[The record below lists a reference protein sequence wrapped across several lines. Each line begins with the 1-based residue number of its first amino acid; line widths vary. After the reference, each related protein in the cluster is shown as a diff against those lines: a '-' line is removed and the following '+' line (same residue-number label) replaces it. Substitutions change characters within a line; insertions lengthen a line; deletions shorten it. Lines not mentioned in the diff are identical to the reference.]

1 MKLSKKYI
9 GALLISGMVFST
21 SCNSWNNTAKGGAI
35 GAGSGAA
42 IGGIIGKKSGNT
54 AEGAILGAA
63 IGGVTGAAIGRYMDK
78 QKEDLEKDLGNS
90 ADVERVGEGIL
101 VTFDSGIL
109 FGFDSDD
116 LNAEVKN
123 ELDKFSETLNE
134 YSETDL
140 VIQGYTDSIGSDN
153 YNMKL
158 SKERAQSV
166 QNYLSG
172 LGIKSNRMTVE
183 GLGESNPVASNDT
196 PEGREQNRRV
206 EVAIFANDDLKEK
219 AETGEI

>member
-1 MKLSKKYI
+1 MNFSRKYI

-21 SCNSWNNTAKGGAI
+21 SCNSWNSTAKGGAI

-116 LNAEVKN
+116 LNSEVKH
-123 ELDKFSETLNE
+123 ELDNFSETLKE

-140 VIQGYTDSIGSDN
+140 VIQGYTDSVGSED
-153 YNMKL
+153 YNKNL

-166 QNYLSG
+166 QTYLNG
-172 LGIKSNRMTVE
+172 LGIETSRMTVE
-183 GLGESNPVASNDT
+183 GLGETNPVASNDT
-196 PEGREQNRRV
+196 AEGREKNRRV
-206 EVAIFANDDLKEK
+206 EIAIFANDELKQK

>member
-42 IGGIIGKKSGNT
+42 LGGIIGKKSGNT

-78 QKEDLEKDLGNS
+78 QKEDIEKDLGNS
-90 ADVERVGEGIL
+90 ADVQRVGEGIL
-101 VTFDSGIL
+101 VTFESGIL

-116 LNAEVKN
+116 LNAEVKH
-123 ELDKFSETLNE
+123 ELDNFSETLRE

-140 VIQGYTDSIGSDN
+140 VIQGYTDSVGSED
-153 YNMKL
+153 YNLDL

-172 LGIKSNRMTVE
+172 LGIETGRMMVE

-196 PEGREQNRRV
+196 PEGREKNRRV
-206 EVAIFANDDLKEK
+206 EIAIFANDELKQK